1 MAVDGICPSGVIFL
15 IETMT
20 TLLQET
26 KIGVDSTK
34 GDESVFHKMRNVLNS
49 VHVSAGLLN
58 HQLREFHLDDVGR
71 IADMLEAHED
81 NLGWYLAQDPKG
93 KKIPHFLGKLSQ
105 ELCQTH
111 LNTLKELTTLNYF
124 LEQLEYLL
132 TAGQTPER
140 AGGFKDTVHFTAVM
154 DEAVVSHQRELDRM
168 GIEVV
173 RDYHPVGEG
182 ILEVSRLSPILV
194 NLIRNAI
201 NSMHELAERVHRLV
215 LHVLPCPDRNGFV
228 RLQIEDT
235 GRGISSDSLTRVF
248 SPQESGSHS
257 DLLPNLHMSA
267 LAAKDLGGSLRVW
280 SDGLN
285 QGAIFTL
292 DLPVIHMEEAR

>member
-1 MAVDGICPSGVIFL
+1 MG
-15 IETMT
+15 T
-20 TLLQET
+20 TTTFLQEP
-26 KIGVDSTK
+26 KIDFASSK
-34 GDESVFHKMRNVLNS
+34 GGESVFHKMRNVLNS
-49 VHVSAGLLN
+49 VHVSVGLLN
-58 HQLREFHLDDVGR
+58 HQLRETHVDDVGR

-81 NLGWYLAQDPKG
+81 NVGWYLTQDPKG
-93 KKIPHFLGKLSQ
+93 KKIPHFLRELSQ
-105 ELCQTH
+105 ELCHTR
-111 LNTLKELTTLNYF
+111 LNTLKEFTTMNYF

-132 TAGQTPER
+132 TVGQTPEQ
-140 AGGFKDTVHFTAVM
+140 AGGSKDTVHFAAVM
-154 DEAVVSHQRELDRM
+154 DEAVVSHQGELDQM

-173 RDYHPVGEG
+173 REYHPVGEG

-201 NSMHELAERVHRLV
+201 NSMREVAERVHRLV
-215 LHVLPCPDRNGFV
+215 LHVLPCPDRDGFV

-235 GRGISSDSLTRVF
+235 GRGISSDCLTRVF
-248 SPQESGSHS
+248 SPQQPGSQS

-280 SDGLN
+280 SDGLD

-292 DLPVIHMEEAR
+292 DLPVIHMEETQ

>member
-1 MAVDGICPSGVIFL
+1 MG
-15 IETMT
+15 T
-20 TLLQET
+20 TTTFLQET
-26 KIGVDSTK
+26 EMGFVSTK
-34 GDESVFHKMRNVLNS
+34 GGESVFHKMRNVLNS
-49 VHVSAGLLN
+49 VHVSAGLIN
-58 HQLREFHLDDVGR
+58 QQLREFHVDDVGR

-81 NLGWYLAQDPKG
+81 NVGWYLTQDLKG
-93 KKIPHFLGKLSQ
+93 KKIPHFLGELSQ
-105 ELCQTH
+105 ELCHTH
-111 LNTLKELTTLNYF
+111 LNTFQELTTLNYF

-132 TAGQTPER
+132 TAGQAPER
-140 AGGFKDTVHFTAVM
+140 TGGFKDTVRFSAVM

-173 RDYHPVGEG
+173 REYHTVGEG

-201 NSMHELAERVHRLV
+201 NSMREVAERVHRLV

-235 GRGISSDSLTRVF
+235 GRGISSDCLTRVF
-248 SPQESGSHS
+248 SPQQPGSQS

-285 QGAIFTL
+285 QGAIFTV
-292 DLPVIHMEEAR
+292 DLPVIHMEETQ